1 MKFVIVFV
9 ALFAVAMAN
18 SDQDAQIVRQDTNVE
33 PLSYQYAQETSNG
46 IRSEESGQVKN
57 LGTEQEAISVQGSYS
72 YVGDDGQTYT
82 VNYIADENGFQPQG
96 AHIPVA

>member
-18 SDQDAQIVRQDTNVE
+18 SDQDAQIVRLDSNVE
-33 PLSYQYAQETSNG
+33 PLNYEYAQETSNG
-46 IRSEESGQVKN
+46 IKSEESGKIKN

-72 YVGDDGQTYT
+72 YTGDDGQVYT

>member
-1 MKFVIVFV
+1 MKFIIVFV

-18 SDQDAQIVRQDTNVE
+18 SDQDAQIVRSESNVE

-46 IRSEESGQVKN
+46 IKSEESGSVKN

-72 YVGDDGQTYT
+72 YIGDDGQVYQ